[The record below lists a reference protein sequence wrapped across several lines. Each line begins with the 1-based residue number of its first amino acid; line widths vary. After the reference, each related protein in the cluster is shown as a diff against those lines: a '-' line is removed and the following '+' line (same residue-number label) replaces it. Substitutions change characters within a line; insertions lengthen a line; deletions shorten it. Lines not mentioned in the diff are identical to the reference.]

1 MYSPKVSATILV
13 SVGTSTIWKIP
24 GTKST
29 LKLYTGESGS
39 DDGYETDVENA
50 PTCAEVGNLFGDAV
64 ITIQAE
70 ISELDLVD
78 FDETLLVGEY
88 INE

>member
-13 SVGTSTIWKIP
+13 SVETSTIWKIP
-24 GTKST
+24 GTNFT
-29 LKLYTGESGS
+29 LKLYTGESDS
-39 DDGYETDVENA
+39 DDGYEEAVENA
-50 PTCAEVGNLFGDAV
+50 PTCGDPGNLFGDAV

-70 ISELDLVD
+70 ISVLDSVD
-78 FDETLLVGEY
+78 FDEPIHVAES